1 MRDFTVRQT
10 DNKTDGEQGIFPRPG
25 LRSAFHTQT
34 RGERESKLARNAR
47 AARKALMHPPAHRP
61 ISCAS
66 SESVLAWREPREI
79 VERPHS
85 LCHNYRARAK
95 AFRTNSDTGTA

>member
-1 MRDFTVRQT
+1 MRDFMLPQLTTRRMAS
-10 DNKTDGEQGIFPRPG
+10 K
-25 LRSAFHTQT
+25 AFFHGPACGAPFT
-34 RGERESKLARNAR
+34 RTRVERESKLARNAR